1 MDPAGTAADA
11 SRTSASYLRPEMAAV
26 VDYAVAAIQGKGEPT
41 KADCVAY
48 RGPTARECQA
58 MR

>member
-1 MDPAGTAADA
+1 
-11 SRTSASYLRPEMAAV
+11 MAAV
-26 VDYAVAAIQGKGEPT
+26 VDYAAAVIQGKGEPT